1 MGRGEWWVVSDGN
14 RVKLLLCKSVR
25 GSVCVRGCRYG

>member
-14 RVKLLLCKSVR
+14 RVLLLFCKSVR
-25 GSVCVRGCRYG
+25 GSVCVRGCR